1 MPYMV
6 SITFSVVGGL
16 LYAIAPAFASSRNAL
31 ASVALGRILG
41 GFGRANSALGFA
53 YVARA
58 CPANRRT
65 SVTAL
70 LGGVQMIGMAIAPVF
85 SAFLSSVDFTLLGV
99 HFDFLNSVGLIM
111 VVINLISQVAVYIFL
126 PDLPTTED
134 NGSSDDGDKE
144 SEWMRMFRCILSN
157 PHIGVPFLTIFTF
170 NFNWQFIETALAPAS
185 SDVFGWVSFA
195 F

>member
-1 MPYMV
+1 
-6 SITFSVVGGL
+6 
-16 LYAIAPAFASSRNAL
+16 
-31 ASVALGRILG
+31 
-41 GFGRANSALGFA
+41 
-53 YVARA
+53 
-58 CPANRRT
+58 
-65 SVTAL
+65 
-70 LGGVQMIGMAIAPVF
+70 MIGMAIAPVF